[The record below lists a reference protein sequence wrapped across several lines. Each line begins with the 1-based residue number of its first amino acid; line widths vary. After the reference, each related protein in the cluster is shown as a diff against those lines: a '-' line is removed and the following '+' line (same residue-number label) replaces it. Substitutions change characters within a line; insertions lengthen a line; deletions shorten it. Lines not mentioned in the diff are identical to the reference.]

1 LIILDTAAVDTPAR
15 LATSANATPWF
26 FTNPIAINA
35 RTPETS
41 LRRLP
46 DLNSLIDTFSF
57 LHENVEQL
65 IRTPAMSALI
75 AVHQKERGQI
85 FLFGGS

>member
-1 LIILDTAAVDTPAR
+1 MARLIILDTAAVDTPAR

-35 RTPETS
+35 RTQETS

-46 DLNSLIDTFSF
+46 DLGSLIEINAPSADDADYTK
-57 LHENVEQL
+57 LHSPS
-65 IRTPAMSALI
+65 TTGA
-75 AVHQKERGQI
+75 
-85 FLFGGS
+85 

>member
-1 LIILDTAAVDTPAR
+1 MTALTYCLARLIIFDMAAVDTPTR
-15 LATSANATPWF
+15 LATSAKATPCF
-26 FTNPIAINA
+26 FTNPMAIKA

-57 LHENVEQL
+57 LHNPVTNSS
-65 IRTPAMSALI
+65 IS
-75 AVHQKERGQI
+75 GQQHR
-85 FLFGGS
+85 